1 MAMDNNTV
9 LYIEKDYHNRRFVRK
24 ILNSRGFE
32 ALEAEDGVIGFDMIN
47 DLHPTMVLIEM
58 NLPGMDGLE
67 VVKRMK
73 LKEEVCTIP
82 VIALTASNMPGDRER
97 FIDAGCDD
105 YLFKPV
111 RAPDLVSMVLN
122 YEQ

>member
-1 MAMDNNTV
+1 MDNNTV